1 MIKKWV
7 GIFCFIFM
15 MVTTVVWAKPD
26 SAYIDNGNGTVT
38 DIETKLMWQQVTAV
52 KINWE
57 EAMSYCWGLSL
68 AGYTDWRLPTLD
80 ELMHLVDISWGY
92 NPTINRTF
100 FPKTVSSF
108 YWSSTTYAVSTNDA
122 WGVHF
127 GYGFDDMYN
136 KPNSYYVRAVRGGQ
150 ANLVISPLSQMVT
163 KDAGATTFSV
173 SNTGTGTMSWTAAV
187 TSGDTWLWIP
197 PGTSGTD
204 TGTITCSFTANT
216 STSSR
221 TGTIR
226 VTASGAT
233 GSPIDVTVTQAPT
246 PTACTAT
253 MTDGNLFLHIPYLS
267 YIDPVSGT
275 LSLSADLVNK
285 FNPTYAFS
293 IIYKLTYLKII
304 QNPSFSCAAS
314 TLSNDFKI
322 HIPDVLV
329 SDGITHLWVDMEYSQ
344 ALSTD
349 GNVYFEVKNYGIVS
363 N

>member
-1 MIKKWV
+1 MK
-7 GIFCFIFM
+7 F
-15 MVTTVVWAKPD
+15 
-26 SAYIDNGNGTVT
+26 
-38 DIETKLMWQQVTAV
+38 
-52 KINWE
+52 
-57 EAMSYCWGLSL
+57 
-68 AGYTDWRLPTLD
+68 
-80 ELMHLVDISWGY
+80 
-92 NPTINRTF
+92 
-100 FPKTVSSF
+100 
-108 YWSSTTYAVSTNDA
+108 
-122 WGVHF
+122 
-127 GYGFDDMYN
+127 N
-136 KPNSYYVRAVRGGQ
+136 K
-150 ANLVISPLSQMVT
+150 
-163 KDAGATTFSV
+163 
-173 SNTGTGTMSWTAAV
+173 
-187 TSGDTWLWIP
+187 DT
-197 PGTSGTD
+197 
-204 TGTITCSFTANT
+204 
-216 STSSR
+216 
-221 TGTIR
+221 
-226 VTASGAT
+226 
-233 GSPIDVTVTQAPT
+233 IDVTVTQAPT